1 MEDNNS
7 SSSSQRSK
15 RNVRTNV
22 LLDDFVDES
31 IFNEWLVE
39 MEEEEEEGNYYS
51 IYFSQII
58 KYTRRDE
65 QYTREDK

>member
-65 QYTREDK
+65 PYTREDK

>member
-58 KYTRRDE
+58 KYTRRDK

>member
-22 LLDDFVDES
+22 LLDDFVDE
-31 IFNEWLVE
+31 L
-39 MEEEEEEGNYYS
+39 
-51 IYFSQII
+51 
-58 KYTRRDE
+58 
-65 QYTREDK
+65 